1 MGLKAIA
8 LAAITVSL
16 VVGEGMGIVAVAAQP
31 MSQQAVP
38 EVLTLEKAV
47 DLALSNHPSL
57 RVASGTQAV
66 SEAKVGQAQSGL
78 YPQLQGQAGYQRR
91 TANQSSS
98 FSGSSLPTRCLTQT
112 SQSGTCSGQMF
123 GSYQSGVT
131 LNQMLYDF
139 GNIKSQ
145 VNTAQFNLQAANSD
159 AETTVQTVVVNVQ
172 QAYFGLQQ
180 AHRLVK
186 VSEEAVTQFKKH
198 LALAMGRFKAGVAP
212 KIDVTT
218 AEVDLSNAQ
227 LNLITARNNDQVARV
242 TLNNAMGIKTSDSY
256 SVEDPAPA
264 LHEPITLDEA
274 VAVAMRLRPEMI
286 SQQALEQAAEGTIK
300 TAQSSFFPTFNASAG
315 YSYSGSDFPLV
326 YNWNVAGTM
335 NVPIFSGFLTKQQVA
350 EARANL
356 LRSKANGEVLRQNI
370 LLEVN
375 QALLN
380 LGAAKER
387 LQVTAVT
394 VTQAKERLALVEGRY
409 RAGLSN
415 AIEVTDAEV
424 ALVNAQVNDVVAMS
438 SYQATKA
445 QLDRATGI
453 STPVKG
459 GS

>member
-1 MGLKAIA
+1 MGLKAMA

-16 VVGEGMGIVAVAAQP
+16 VVGEGMGIVAVAAEAMP
-31 MSQQAVP
+31 QQAVP

-47 DLALSNHPSL
+47 ELAVSNHPSL

-66 SEAKVGQAQSGL
+66 NEAKVGQAQSGFF
-78 YPQLQGQAGYQRR
+78 PQLQARSAYQQA
-91 TANQSSS
+91 TANNATSFGGGPSSHRS
-98 FSGSSLPTRCLTQT
+98 TRGDNFGT
-112 SQSGTCSGQMF
+112 SQNS
-123 GSYQSGVT
+123 VT
-131 LNQMLYDF
+131 LNQLLYDF
-139 GNIKSQ
+139 GKIKSQ
-145 VNTAQFNLQAANSD
+145 VDAAQFNLRAANSD
-159 AETTVQTVVVNVQ
+159 AETTLQTVIVNVQ

-180 AHRLVK
+180 AQRLVK
-186 VSEEAVTQFKKH
+186 VSEEAITQFKKH
-198 LALAMGRFKAGVAP
+198 LDLAMGRFKAGVAP

-218 AEVDLSNAQ
+218 AEVDSSNAQ
-227 LNLITARNNDQVARV
+227 LNLITARNNAQVARV
-242 TLNNAMGIKTSDSY
+242 TLNNAMGIKTSDGY
-256 SVEDPAPA
+256 RVDDPTAVQ
-264 LHEPITLDEA
+264 HERIILDEA
-274 VAVAMRLRPEMI
+274 VALAMRLRPEMI
-286 SQQALEQAAEGTIK
+286 SQQALEQAAEVTIK
-300 TAQSSFFPTFNASAG
+300 TAQSDFFPTVSSSAN
-315 YSYSGSDFPLV
+315 YSYTGQESPFV
-326 YNWNVAGTM
+326 YNWNVTGTV
-335 NVPIFSGFLTKQQVA
+335 NIPIFSGFLTKQQVA

-356 LRSKANGEVLRQNI
+356 LKTKASGEVLRQNI

-380 LGAAKER
+380 LEAAKER

-438 SYQATKA
+438 NYQAVKA

-453 STPVKG
+453 STSVRG

>member
-16 VVGEGMGIVAVAAQP
+16 VAGEGMGIVAVAAEA

-47 DLALSNHPSL
+47 DLAISNHPSL

-66 SEAKVGQAQSGL
+66 SEARVGQAQSGL
-78 YPQLQGQAGYQRR
+78 FPQLQARNAYQQA
-91 TANQSSS
+91 TANTSTS
-98 FSGSSLPTRCLTQT
+98 FGGGPTRRSTRGDNFGT
-112 SQSGTCSGQMF
+112 SQSS
-123 GSYQSGVT
+123 VT
-131 LNQMLYDF
+131 LNQLLYDF
-139 GNIKSQ
+139 GKIKSQ
-145 VNTAQFNLQAANSD
+145 VDAAQFNLRAANSD
-159 AETTVQTVVVNVQ
+159 AETTLQTVIVNVQ

-180 AHRLVK
+180 AHRLVT
-186 VSEEAVTQFKKH
+186 VSDEAITQFKKH
-198 LALAMGRFKAGVAP
+198 LALAQGRFKAGVAP

-227 LNLITARNNDQVARV
+227 LNLITARNNDLVARV
-242 TLNNAMGIKTSDSY
+242 TLNNAMGIKTSDGY
-256 SVEDPAPA
+256 RVDDPTAVQ
-264 LHEPITLDEA
+264 HERISLDEA

-286 SQQALEQAAEGTIK
+286 SQQALEQAAEVTIK
-300 TAQSSFFPTFNASAG
+300 TAQSDFFPTVSSSAN
-315 YSYSGSDFPLV
+315 YSYTGQESPFV
-326 YNWNVAGTM
+326 YNWNVTGTV
-335 NVPIFSGFLTKQQVA
+335 NIPIFSGFLTKQQVA

-356 LRSKANGEVLRQNI
+356 LKTKANGEVLGQNI

-380 LGAAKER
+380 LEAAKER

-438 SYQATKA
+438 SYQAAKA

-453 STPVKG
+453 STSVRG